1 MNTQK
6 FKAGTT
12 VRKILL
18 ATPSIAS
25 VIKNNIYPIIA
36 PDNTSGS
43 FIIYQRDQYSKDRTK
58 QGIYAE
64 TCIIYITVVCETYAE
79 SQELAIAINDALENN
94 SEALQIRLTDSTE
107 DFAEGKYIQVLKF
120 EIE

>member
-12 VRKILL
+12 IRKILL
-18 ATPSIAS
+18 DTPSIAS
-25 VIKNNIYPIIA
+25 VINNNIYPIIA

-43 FIIYQRDQYSKDRTK
+43 FIIYQRDQYSKERTK
-58 QGIYAE
+58 QGVYNEICVIYL
-64 TCIIYITVVCETYAE
+64 TVVCEGYEE
-79 SQELAIAINDALENN
+79 SQKLAIEIDKALEAYT
-94 SEALQIRLTDSTE
+94 EAEIRLTDSTE